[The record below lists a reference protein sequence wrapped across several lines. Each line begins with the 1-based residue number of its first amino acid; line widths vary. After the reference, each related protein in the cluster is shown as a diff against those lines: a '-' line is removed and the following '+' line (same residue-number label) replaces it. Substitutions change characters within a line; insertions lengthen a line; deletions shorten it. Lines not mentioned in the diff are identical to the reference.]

1 MAKRRKLQLNWN
13 GLTLDDLQETVQHFA
28 DCEQQ
33 YREQIEESR
42 IDPMG
47 VSALRIPY
55 LEKSIRIV
63 QSRQVFWNEMIAVK
77 QRGEKIAPLVRQQ
90 VMYARTSG
98 EFNS

>member
-13 GLTLDDLQETVQHFA
+13 GLTVADIQETIQHFA
-28 DCEQQ
+28 DCEHT
-33 YREQIEESR
+33 YREQVEASR

-63 QSRQVFWNEMIAVK
+63 QARQIFWNEMKTIK
-77 QRGEKIAPLVRQQ
+77 ERGEKIAPHVRQQ
-90 VMYARTSG
+90 VMYARTNG